1 MTSPQLLPGWYPL
14 LQSTSLR
21 RLPVARQLAGRK
33 ILLSRLTAG
42 RAAACDA
49 ITGETLRT
57 AEIGGWV
64 HVAESLPQDACAPD
78 AQLLPGPYRTFLTE
92 GFVKATLG
100 DVGENILDTTHT
112 SVVHQDYLRRPGE
125 RRAVQAAI
133 TAGDNWIRATYPPG
147 AAPSGWGA
155 RLIGA
160 QRYTICDTFRS
171 PSIAEVTYTDDER
184 PVFAAR
190 FQLAPARP
198 GETFVAATVAVPG
211 RGISARL
218 KLAALRAFFIRIF
231 AEDRAILELI
241 AANREAH
248 RGAPIVFAPQD
259 LLRPGIEAILA
270 GRAPVVASPRTALLV

>member
-1 MTSPQLLPGWYPL
+1 
-14 LQSTSLR
+14 
-21 RLPVARQLAGRK
+21 
-33 ILLSRLTAG
+33 
-42 RAAACDA
+42 
-49 ITGETLRT
+49 
-57 AEIGGWV
+57 
-64 HVAESLPQDACAPD
+64 
-78 AQLLPGPYRTFLTE
+78 
-92 GFVKATLG
+92 
-100 DVGENILDTTHT
+100 
-112 SVVHQDYLRRPGE
+112 
-125 RRAVQAAI
+125 
-133 TAGDNWIRATYPPG
+133 
-147 AAPSGWGA
+147 
-155 RLIGA
+155 
-160 QRYTICDTFRS
+160 
-171 PSIAEVTYTDDER
+171 
-184 PVFAAR
+184 VFAAR